1 MVRLW
6 AQGDLLIE
14 RLEDDAVSDDG
25 LDAVEADSL
34 IVAEGEETG
43 HRHMLLGVARFF
55 RNEDLARDIP
65 DNLYIGHLQVTG
77 AVARLTH
84 EEHAPIELEQGT
96 YRVRRQRY
104 LEPNDVAILED

>member
-25 LDAVEADSL
+25 LDAVKVDSVV
-34 IVAEGEETG
+34 VAVGETG
-43 HRHMLLGVARFF
+43 NRHMLLGAVRFY

-77 AVARLTH
+77 VAARLTH
-84 EEHAPIELEQGT
+84 EEHAPIMLEQGN
-96 YRVRRQRY
+96 YRVRRQRH